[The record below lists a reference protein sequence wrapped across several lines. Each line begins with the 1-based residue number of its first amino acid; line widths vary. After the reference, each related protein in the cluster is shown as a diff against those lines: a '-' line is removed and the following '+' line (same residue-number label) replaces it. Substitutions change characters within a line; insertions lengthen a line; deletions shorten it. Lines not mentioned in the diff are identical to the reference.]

1 MADESIAQYQKKES
15 ERETAVIPLDQI
27 EVHDVSAAKRAV
39 DEWLIRMSGG
49 WVTLAQVETLAGPVP
64 VLGNLLAACDAVFD
78 ILVLIEDKATDDFA
92 RFLNWLSLSINVIGI
107 APGFGNGARTALR
120 PTLHLVRQEFK
131 GVAKGLKNGA
141 GNVLVELLIDHVNTT
156 LAGKI
161 EAFVQDAKNL
171 LDASLQLA
179 GDCAYELLT
188 WLARG
193 LRAIAEGD
201 LLDDALPPPPMLPW
215 HDPSMTI
222 DNPWTVWSYATL
234 PVKGA
239 LYLAKADVALH
250 KKVAN
255 KAMGYALSHTEA
267 APILKGYAK
276 TLDGLAGQ
284 VRTKILSLGNEKTAM
299 SIGWL
304 LAQLM
309 VVVAE
314 RKRRGGLKGKEEK
327 GSHSSQAAP
336 SSSKPGATSAGP
348 PGAATVSPDKVAEH
362 GRKKGQGQQES
373 TGTQGKTEADPNAC
387 KNCAVNGTG
396 GSISFATG
404 SETITHTDFALPGHM
419 PVAWRRTYY
428 SRLGACDAPVHAASQ
443 SAMPAYLGAR
453 WTTPY
458 TTRIDQAADGGLV
471 YHAADGRSHTFPK
484 LVGPDGDQ
492 PGQIHRNPIEDLTLG
507 RGDEGLLI
515 LSHGR
520 DYIETFELVP
530 AFWRNGKAHARN
542 KAVCYRLASQRTR
555 TGHRTDLSYRHA
567 DGQLSDI
574 VSGQTHVCT
583 VLDAQGR
590 IQSLWQVQDGVAVR
604 QLAAYAYEDR
614 ADGSSDLVHVQ
625 DENQDAWRYG
635 YLADTH
641 LLADYT
647 DRTARTMHL
656 QWKHEDSFDIA
667 LTPANSAFAKAW
679 REWAGDGSFD
689 TTIVWNKH
697 IRLATVIDAL
707 GHETRHYCD
716 RLGYTYRIVYPD
728 VQGADGKVY
737 AYQEWFMRD
746 ANKNITT
753 HLHPDGSQD
762 RYSYD
767 AHSNLVSHTRAD
779 FSTVHFAHDDMDNL
793 TGIRDAEGHA
803 WKRCYEGVNLIEEID
818 PLGHKTEYAY
828 NDAGLP
834 VEITDAKGGKKQLAY
849 DDAGQLTAYT
859 DCSGKTSSWT
869 YDDRGHL
876 IEAKNAAGETT
887 QYHYERGQLARI
899 VNSDGTQEQIE
910 HDAEGRLLVHRDALH
925 RETRYEYNAV
935 GLIAQRQDANRNT
948 IDYQW
953 DRLGRLSALCNE
965 NGRTHS
971 FSYDPLGKLLSE
983 VQFDGSKT
991 VYGYIP
997 ETGVL
1002 RQVTEG
1008 DALTQFDFDPT
1019 GRLTKRTAALYVEP
1033 TDSQGRPTGRTL
1045 DQGSIQTESYAY
1057 DGNGQ
1062 LIDAR
1067 NSHIHLQWFPDAAG
1081 HVRTEHHHYLIDD
1094 QGRPS
1099 SQPMTAVW
1107 QHRYDE
1113 LGNRIQTTR
1122 PDGHTTTWL
1131 TYGSGHVHGLMLDDM
1146 EALQIERDDLH
1157 REVKRTQANEVAQEQ
1172 QYDAAGR
1179 LKAQVL
1185 SRVERLGQSRGGPSV
1200 PNASALG
1207 IQRKYSY
1214 DRAGQLTDI
1223 GDSRR
1228 GNLSYRYDPVGRLL
1242 QAQSQMGT
1250 ETFAFDPA
1258 SNILDPMAPAAREA
1272 GAIHNIPA
1280 ILNNLV
1286 KDYAGTHFEYDSR
1299 GNMVQRLHN
1308 GQRTRFAWDALGRL
1322 TEARTQDTRTS
1333 FLYDPLGRRIAKCSE
1348 PIVITSAMDGSHYY
1362 AAEYQRQ
1369 MQGRGLGTVVFGWD
1383 GDQMAWESDYARQ
1396 RTVHYV
1402 FEPGSFV
1409 PLLQAKSNADMR
1421 RVMLQRPKA
1430 TTQAYVDAQGNY
1442 DLDQDPLY
1450 NGMYEAGVGQD
1461 GEPPE
1466 PLTDIHY
1473 YQCDHLGTPMELT
1486 NEDGNIAWEA
1496 NYKAWGEA
1504 RLTISEAAKKAG
1516 LKNPIRFQGQYL
1528 DEETGLHYNRF
1539 RYYDPVVGRFVSKDP
1554 IGLVGG
1560 NNLQQFAGNPVEW
1573 VDPLGLARSKGPASA
1588 MPAPTEKRPKC
1599 EATSSLNQARRE
1611 ALRRAGIP
1619 TSAQPFAQRTPSG
1632 IYTGRAAAP
1641 KGMEQYAYRIQ
1652 TPSGAMVMVLS
1663 HHKADKDHAC
1673 SHWHVG
1679 EAKALDSDGMPT
1691 TFDHGAWKYQT
1702 GGPVIEHR

>member
-1 MADESIAQYQKKES
+1 MADTSREKYEKKEN
-15 ERETAVIPLDQI
+15 EREVAVIPLDQI
-27 EVHDVSAAKRAV
+27 DVPDANAARTAV
-39 DEWLIRMSGG
+39 DAWLRRMSGG
-49 WVTLAQVETLAGPVP
+49 WVTLLRVETLAGPVP

-78 ILVLIEDKATDDFA
+78 ILVLIEDKATDDFEN
-92 RFLNWLSLSINVIGI
+92 FLNWLSLGINTIGI
-107 APGFGNGARTALR
+107 VPAFGNGARTALR
-120 PTLHLVRQEFK
+120 PTLHLVRQEFR

-141 GNVLVELLIDHVNTT
+141 GNVLVDLLIGHVNTT
-156 LAGKI
+156 LAGTI
-161 EAFVQDAKNL
+161 ENFVKEAENL
-171 LDASLQLA
+171 LDANLQLA
-179 GDCAYELLT
+179 ADKAHELLT

-193 LRAIAEGD
+193 LRAIADGD
-201 LLDDALPPPPMLPW
+201 ILDDALPDLPAAPW
-215 HDPSMTI
+215 HDPSMTV
-222 DNPWTVWSYATL
+222 DNPWTYWSYASL
-234 PVKGA
+234 PARTAWTGA
-239 LYLAKADVALH
+239 KTAMAAQKW
-250 KKVAN
+250 VAN
-255 KAMGYALSHTEA
+255 KAMGYTLSQTDA

-284 VRTKILSLGNEKTAM
+284 VRTKILSLGNAKTPM

-309 VVVAE
+309 VVVTE
-314 RKRRGGLKGKEEK
+314 RKRRDGLKSPQKE
-327 GSHSSQAAP
+327 GSHSSRKSDMPDAG
-336 SSSKPGATSAGP
+336 KPDAGP
-348 PGAATVSPDKVAEH
+348 TDPAGTPATATVSPDKVAEH
-362 GRKKGQGQQES
+362 DRKKGQGQQES
-373 TGTQGKTEADPNAC
+373 TGTQDQAKADPNAC
-387 KNCAVNGTG
+387 KNCAVGGTIHA
-396 GSISFATG
+396 ISFATG
-404 SETITHTDFALPGHM
+404 SETISHTDFALPGLM
-419 PVAWRRTYY
+419 PIVWSRTYY
-428 SRLGACDAPVHAASQ
+428 SRLSAYDTRVHAATQ
-443 SAMPAYLGAR
+443 SATPAYLGAR
-453 WTTPY
+453 WITPY
-458 TTRIDQAADGGLV
+458 TTGIDQAADGSLM
-471 YHAADGRSHTFPK
+471 YHAADGRSHAFPK
-484 LVGPDGDQ
+484 LTGPDDDQ
-492 PGQIHRNPIEDLTLG
+492 PGQTHHNPIEDLTLG
-507 RGDEGLLI
+507 RANDGLLI

-520 DYIETFELVP
+520 DYIETFELAP
-530 AFWRNGKAHARN
+530 AFWRDGKARTVN
-542 KAVCYRLASQRTR
+542 KAACYRLASQRTR

-567 DGQLSDI
+567 GGQLSDI
-574 VSGQTHVCT
+574 VSGPTHVCT

-590 IQSLWQVQDGVAVR
+590 IQGLWQVQDGTAVR

-614 ADGSSDLVHVQ
+614 ADGSSDLVAAQ
-625 DENQDAWRYG
+625 DENQGARRYG

-641 LLADYT
+641 LLSSYT
-647 DRTARTMHL
+647 DRTGRAMHL

-667 LTPANSAFAKAW
+667 LTPANSASAKAY

-697 IRLATVIDAL
+697 IRLASVIDAL
-707 GHETRHYCD
+707 GNETRHYCD
-716 RLGYTYRIVYPD
+716 RLGYTYRIVHPD
-728 VQGADGKVY
+728 VLGADGRVY

-746 ANKNITT
+746 ANKNITA

-762 RYSYD
+762 RYTYD

-779 FSTVHFAHDDMDNL
+779 YSTVHFAHDDMDNL

-803 WKRCYEGVNLIEEID
+803 WKRTYEGANLIEEID

-828 NDAGLP
+828 NEHGLP

-859 DCSGKTSSWT
+859 DCSGKTSSWAH
-869 YDDRGHL
+869 DDRGRL
-876 IEAKNAAGETT
+876 LEAKNAAGETT
-887 QYHYERGQLARI
+887 RYHYERGQLTGI
-899 VNSDGTQEQIE
+899 VNPDGTEEQLA
-910 HDAEGRLLVHRDALH
+910 HDAEGRLLSHRDALQ

-935 GLIAQRQDANRNT
+935 GLIAQRVDANRNT

-953 DRLGRLSALCNE
+953 DRLGRLAVLRNE
-965 NGRTHS
+965 NSRTYS
-971 FSYDPLGKLLSE
+971 FNYDPLGKLLSE

-991 VYGYIP
+991 AYGYTP
-997 ETGVL
+997 ATGVL
-1002 RQVTEG
+1002 HQVTEG

-1019 GRLTKRTAALYVEP
+1019 GRLTKRMAGLYIEP
-1033 TDSQGRPTGRTL
+1033 EGSQGRPTDRTL
-1045 DQGSIQTESYAY
+1045 DQESIQTDSYAY

-1067 NSHIHLQWFPDAAG
+1067 NPHIHLQWFPDAAG
-1081 HVRTEHHHYLIDD
+1081 NVRTEHHHYLIDEE
-1094 QGRPS
+1094 GRPS
-1099 SQPMTAVW
+1099 GQPMTAQTAVW

-1146 EALQIERDDLH
+1146 ETLQIERDDLH
-1157 REVKRTQANEVAQEQ
+1157 REVKRIQANEVAQEQ
-1172 QYDAAGR
+1172 QYDPAGR

-1185 SRVERLGQSRGGPSV
+1185 SRVERLGQGRGGSSA

-1228 GNLSYRYDPVGRLL
+1228 GSLSYRYDPVGRLV
-1242 QAQSQMGT
+1242 QAQRQLGT

-1258 SNILDPMAPAAREA
+1258 SNILDPMASPAREA
-1272 GAIHNIPA
+1272 GTLNNIPA

-1333 FLYDPLGRRIAKCSE
+1333 FLYDPLGRRIAKRSE
-1348 PIVITSAMDGSHYY
+1348 PIVLISAMDGSQYHAGKY
-1362 AAEYQRQ
+1362 RHQ
-1369 MQGRGLGTVVFGWD
+1369 MHERGLGTVFFGWD
-1383 GDQMAWESDYARQ
+1383 GDQMAWESDSARN

-1402 FEPGSFV
+1402 FEPHSFV
-1409 PLLQAKSNADMR
+1409 PLLQAKSNVDMR
-1421 RVMLQRPKA
+1421 RAMLQRPQA
-1430 TTQAYVDAQGNY
+1430 TTATYVDAQGNY

-1466 PLTDIHY
+1466 PLTNIHY

-1486 NEDGNIAWEA
+1486 DEGGNIAWEA
-1496 NYKAWGEA
+1496 NYRAWGEA
-1504 RLTISEAAKKAG
+1504 RLTISEAATKAG

-1554 IGLVGG
+1554 IGLLGG
-1560 NNLQQFAGNPVEW
+1560 FNLHHYVPNPTEW
-1573 VDPLGLARSKGPASA
+1573 IDPLGLSKGGKKPCQNKKNS
-1588 MPAPTEKRPKC
+1588 TEPKLP
-1599 EATSSLNQARRE
+1599 EKIIAQNGG
-1611 ALRRAGIP
+1611 LRLEHYVR
-1619 TSAQPFAQRTPSG
+1619 SG
-1632 IYTGRAAAP
+1632 
-1641 KGMEQYAYRIQ
+1641 
-1652 TPSGAMVMVLS
+1652 
-1663 HHKADKDHAC
+1663 
-1673 SHWHVG
+1673 
-1679 EAKALDSDGMPT
+1679 
-1691 TFDHGAWKYQT
+1691 DHGPAHFHLRGEGNVNIQIGQNGKPINSKEELTAAQSDFIKSNKSKLRTSIDKIQRW
-1702 GGPVIEHR
+1702 HRYNNLPANCK